1 MAGLPRSTNPDE
13 ALRLLRE
20 RFRAASPATL
30 ARLRTL
36 AASLASAPNAAA
48 SLDALRRELHRL
60 NGTAGS
66 YGFKRASQLAAG
78 MEQQVLRWGR
88 DPSLE
93 LDDRVEILGQFIEG
107 LAGAFEEG

>member
-1 MAGLPRSTNPDE
+1 MARLPGSSDPHE

-30 ARLRTL
+30 SRLRTL
-36 AASLASAPNAAA
+36 AAALASAPSAPDA
-48 SLDALRRELHRL
+48 LDALRRDLHRL

-66 YGFKRASQLAAG
+66 YGFKLASHLAAE
-78 MEQQVLRWGR
+78 MERQVLRWGK

-93 LDDRVEILGQFIEG
+93 RDDRVEILGTFIEA
-107 LAGAFEEG
+107 LATAFQE